1 MIPTPGPISK
11 PCALRHGINSE
22 IRPKR
27 QSPNRG
33 SVRAQKARPSG
44 AKKHNYA
51 VLAIE
56 AQHLSGGQ
64 AATASRPLSPLL
76 HVTAAC
82 RPLQSLLT
90 QLQPSAQTPG
100 SLLELTGS
108 FVFRLLQ
115 LAGECSRPDVR
126 HTDGPHCA
134 LGLLPLRGLMA
145 RYRSCG
151 LRHGRSHLTQL
162 RPHGSLA

>member
-44 AKKHNYA
+44 AKKHTYA

-76 HVTAAC
+76 HAAAAC

-90 QLQPSAQTPG
+90 KLQPSARKHPAPYL
-100 SLLELTGS
+100 SLLEALCLGFFSLLANAVGQTCGILTNHTALLT
-108 FVFRLLQ
+108 FYHHANQRLGTA
-115 LAGECSRPDVR
+115 LAD
-126 HTDGPHCA
+126 
-134 LGLLPLRGLMA
+134 
-145 RYRSCG
+145 
-151 LRHGRSHLTQL
+151 
-162 RPHGSLA
+162 